1 MGGSRLFCVCCTV
14 SWLLCNALWSGNQ
27 AALFSPLYSQSS
39 LSKSILSIFRIAW
52 DLSPALEIEIRYI
65 CKSKKI
71 FRRQEPFAIILFL
84 YIIYFKGS
92 AAKKKSGSIW
102 ETFVL
107 FFNVFFFWVF
117 ISLHLLMW
125 HMHPYTSVKEQL
137 VGLDSHP
144 SVDSRDCTEVVRLC
158 HNPLAHSVFVVL
170 NKSFIHL

>member
-107 FFNVFFFWVF
+107 FFNVFFLSFYF
-117 ISLHLLMW
+117 ITFVDVTYAPIHISQRT
-125 HMHPYTSVKEQL
+125 TS
-137 VGLDSHP
+137 GTRFP
-144 SVDSRDCTEVVRLC
+144 PICG
-158 HNPLAHSVFVVL
+158 F
-170 NKSFIHL
+170 